1 MASRRRQTRKTRTLE
16 SELELCRPRA
26 ADYLCGQL
34 QGSRSDSEK
43 KRACSPLAANH
54 RKQQSLLS
62 HCQKQ
67 LGLSHGVVRVDQGQ
81 EEAS

>member
-1 MASRRRQTRKTRTLE
+1 MASTNPQQSR
-16 SELELCRPRA
+16 SELELCRSRA
-26 ADYLCGQL
+26 ADISAAQL

-62 HCQKQ
+62 HCQRQ
-67 LGLSHGVVRVDQGQ
+67 GLGHGVVRGDQVAQGPE